1 MARPLDDLG
10 PDFDRRWK
18 QAPKARRRELVAELR
33 DLYVMLEQD
42 DEPLLERLRRGSI
55 PAPRDSDPD
64 LPLLTPDPGSATR
77 QPGLF
82 DEPAPAPVSA
92 PLPTPAPPEPSRPN
106 RENPFLPRSVLDRL
120 QQSRDRASA
129 GLRDLLQTTADD
141 LRSPESAVAA
151 AATGEVLPPARAEQG
166 DLERELRLKLGPLV
180 ETLIE
185 AQMEQIKSELRVRLR
200 LEMDRLIAE
209 HIRK

>member
-1 MARPLDDLG
+1 MQEPRLTAMPRHIDDLG
-10 PDFDRRWK
+10 PDFERRWRD
-18 QAPKARRRELVAELR
+18 APREQRRALVAELR
-33 DLYVMLEQD
+33 DLYLMLEEK
-42 DEPLLERLRRGSI
+42 DELLLRRLRGQE
-55 PAPRDSDPD
+55 PAASHAEFDD
-64 LPLLTPDPGSATR
+64 LPVLEPTASADLR

-82 DEPAPAPVSA
+82 DEPVAPAPQH
-92 PLPTPAPPEPSRPN
+92 PS

-141 LRSPESAVAA
+141 LR
-151 AATGEVLPPARAEQG
+151 PPAPPGTATQARLD
-166 DLERELRLKLGPLV
+166 DLERELRLKLGPVV

-185 AQMEQIKSELRVRLR
+185 AHMDQIKSELRVRLR

-209 HIRK
+209 HLRR

>member
-18 QAPKARRRELVAELR
+18 QAPKAHRRELVAELR
-33 DLYVMLEQD
+33 DLYVMLEVKD
-42 DEPLLERLRRGSI
+42 SAVLTRLRNGSI
-55 PAPRDSDPD
+55 P
-64 LPLLTPDPGSATR
+64 PLREGDADVPMLTPEPGSALR

-82 DEPAPAPVSA
+82 DEPPQESASRPAPSA
-92 PLPTPAPPEPSRPN
+92 SQPQREQPT

-120 QQSRDRASA
+120 QQSRDQAGANIRSLLTTTAEDLRNPASA
-129 GLRDLLQTTADD
+129 SSSFMTAP
-141 LRSPESAVAA
+141 LTSH
-151 AATGEVLPPARAEQG
+151 EQS

-209 HIRK
+209 HLRK